1 MAFVRFVVLHKDE
14 DSAKRQGLFQAIAD
28 LDYSGALQSHEQS
41 IRDDV
46 KNWFS
51 NNLEKPRKF
60 SRSSRPHAKNVALSW
75 FKDSA
80 IEHIRKMHDLA
91 QILRAH
97 DVHVEVI
104 KTDRPGYVVYEDEHQ
119 ITAEPFGDSG
129 A

>member
-1 MAFVRFVVLHKDE
+1 LVQQQPRTAPQIF
-14 DSAKRQGLFQAIAD
+14 AI
-28 LDYSGALQSHEQS
+28 
-41 IRDDV
+41 I
-46 KNWFS
+46 KT
-51 NNLEKPRKF
+51 
-60 SRSSRPHAKNVALSW
+60 HAKNVALSW

-80 IEHIRKMHDLA
+80 IEHIRKMHGLA

-104 KTDRPGYVVYEDEHQ
+104 KTDRPGYVVYEDAYQ